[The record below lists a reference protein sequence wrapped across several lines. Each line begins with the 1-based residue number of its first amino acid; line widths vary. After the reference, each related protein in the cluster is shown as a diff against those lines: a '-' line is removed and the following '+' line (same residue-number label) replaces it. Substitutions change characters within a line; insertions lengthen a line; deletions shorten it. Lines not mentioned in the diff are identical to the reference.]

1 MHKILV
7 AYATNSGTTADVA
20 KTIGEEIGKGGVQ
33 VDVLP
38 LETITSLDGYNAV
51 ALGAPMIMGWHRGAT
66 AFLKKNQAALSKVPV
81 ALFITCMSLTQ
92 TGETQVA
99 GVPVT
104 VDPTLPQ
111 PPKQPGRL
119 SFKENYATVTNYLRP
134 ILKAA
139 PQVKPVSVAFL
150 GGRLDMYRLKWWQAL
165 FVMVIIQAPPG
176 EKRNWDAIR
185 AWAKDLF

>member
-1 MHKILV
+1 MKKILV
-7 AYATNSGTTADVA
+7 AYTTNSGTTADVA
-20 KTIGEEIGKGGVQ
+20 RAIGEEITKTCAQ

-38 LETITSLDGYNAV
+38 LEKITTLDGYNAV

-66 AFLKKNQAALSKVPV
+66 AFLKKNQVALSKIPV
-81 ALFITCMSLTQ
+81 ALFVTCMSLTQ
-92 TGETQVA
+92 TGETQVD
-99 GVPVT
+99 GVPVM
-104 VDPTLPQ
+104 VDPTLPK

-139 PQVKPVSVAFL
+139 PQVKPVSVGFY

-165 FVMVIIQAPPG
+165 FVMVIIQAAPG

-185 AWAKDLF
+185 AWARKLF